1 MELAKLSDDTITFNY
16 YHSMKKGKK
25 ITMVVEMNIKALHM
39 VSDNV

>member
-16 YHSMKKGKK
+16 YHSIKKGKK
-25 ITMVVEMNIKALHM
+25 LTMVVEMNIMALHM